1 MLEDQRHQQQPMAA
15 AGEVLHLA
23 RQQPRC
29 LANQRRAVLC
39 ARPGTLAAG
48 ASAVIDG
55 GATTKTLFFSHQN
68 LGINPNS
75 SQIKSNR

>member
-1 MLEDQRHQQQPMAA
+1 MAA

-48 ASAVIDG
+48 ASAIIDG
-55 GATTKTLFFSHQN
+55 GATTKTFFFSHRN
-68 LGINPNS
+68 LGINPNF